1 MIGGN
6 PFPDELWNPSP
17 GQIQRERLEDRLAR
31 EAVGLPHDASDW
43 ALARSRVTHLI
54 MAIYRTVR

>member
-1 MIGGN
+1 MIGDN

-17 GQIQRERLEDRLAR
+17 EQIQRQRLEDRRAR

-43 ALARSRVTHLI
+43 ALSQVTHLI